1 MCTDWQHIEDVLRH
15 ADFRNSIDYLFL
27 VGGFAESPLL
37 QQAVR
42 GRFDRDIT
50 VVIPQVD
57 IPSFLTQAKLKLV
70 GLAVISLGNCWR
82 LTGCNESISVE
93 FSNEL

>member
-1 MCTDWQHIEDVLRH
+1 LRIDLQHIEDVLCH
-15 ADFRNSIDYLFL
+15 ADFQNSIDYLFL

-42 GRFDRDIT
+42 GKFNRNIT

-57 IPSFLTQAKLKLV
+57 ITFFHSTFY
-70 GLAVISLGNCWR
+70 C
-82 LTGCNESISVE
+82 
-93 FSNEL
+93 